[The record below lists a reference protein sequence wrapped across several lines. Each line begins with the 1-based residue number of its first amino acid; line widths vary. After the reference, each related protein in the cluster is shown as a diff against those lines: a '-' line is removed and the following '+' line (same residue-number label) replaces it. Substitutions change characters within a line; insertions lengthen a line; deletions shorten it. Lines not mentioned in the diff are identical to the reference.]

1 MHANAQT
8 GILPV
13 HFRDTGVFIH
23 LEDRKTIYLTEGQM
37 SDS

>member
-1 MHANAQT
+1 MHPNAQT

-13 HFRDTGVFIH
+13 HVRGTGVFAH
-23 LEDRKTIYLTEGQM
+23 LEDRKTTYLTEGQM